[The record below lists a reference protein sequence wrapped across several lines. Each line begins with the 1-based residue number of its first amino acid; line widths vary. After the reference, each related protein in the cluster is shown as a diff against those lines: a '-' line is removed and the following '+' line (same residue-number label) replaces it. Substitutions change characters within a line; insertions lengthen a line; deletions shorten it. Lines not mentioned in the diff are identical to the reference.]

1 MKKEVEG
8 YIARYDDD
16 ILFSNKPMKK
26 EGFFGD
32 GDVWYDTLETEEN
45 SPLDLRVDMHNYL
58 DIPELTFE
66 NSPRRCKLTIEIGEQ
81 LPGNDQHE
89 IDRRVKAMR
98 IRGNIR
104 ELAHATGRS
113 YDEAVEILRKS
124 IPNIDEYLKEE

>member
-1 MKKEVEG
+1 MKKEIEG

-32 GDVWYDTLETEEN
+32 
-45 SPLDLRVDMHNYL
+45 
-58 DIPELTFE
+58 E

-124 IPNIDEYLKEE
+124 IPNIEEYLKED